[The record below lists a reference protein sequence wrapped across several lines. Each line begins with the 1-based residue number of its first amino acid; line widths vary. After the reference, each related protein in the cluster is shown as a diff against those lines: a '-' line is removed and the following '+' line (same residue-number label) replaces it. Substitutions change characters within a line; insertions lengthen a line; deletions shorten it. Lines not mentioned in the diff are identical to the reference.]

1 MRTFNKLWAATLIA
15 FIMMICVSIPFNQ
28 VSAHATLEKQQP
40 VENEVVQSKPEA
52 IQLEFN
58 EPVHTQYTKVKIYND
73 KGKEVG
79 VLKPKEQEDSK
90 KVTFDTSKVEHGTYA
105 VHWETVSLDGHEI
118 RGQYN
123 FSVGEK
129 TANTIETAKPFY
141 TDAFFWLGLVR
152 FVLQTVLLIFTG
164 LYMINVLMKRQDVPT
179 YDIIPRHRSA
189 ILLLIMV
196 AFTTGIVY
204 LMTLPKD
211 AIHSILTLDFRV
223 WMQFPFVLS
232 MVSLIIVLILFSLRR
247 MESIWYKVMP
257 LFLMLSLAISGH
269 AWAQA
274 VPFYSIILR
283 TLHLMGIAIWLGS
296 FAYLIA
302 YTSAKHKHSYILI
315 IKDVLL
321 KVNVTAVIIVI
332 LTGVLM
338 SIDATSLKAIVTQP
352 TLYSSLWFMK
362 VVFTIIMMILGGLQT
377 YKAMQKRRRV
387 NRLLLYLEFALG
399 ICLILAGVI
408 MSQIEIP
415 L

>member
-1 MRTFNKLWAATLIA
+1 
-15 FIMMICVSIPFNQ
+15 
-28 VSAHATLEKQQP
+28 
-40 VENEVVQSKPEA
+40 
-52 IQLEFN
+52 
-58 EPVHTQYTKVKIYND
+58 
-73 KGKEVG
+73 
-79 VLKPKEQEDSK
+79 
-90 KVTFDTSKVEHGTYA
+90 
-105 VHWETVSLDGHEI
+105 
-118 RGQYN
+118 
-123 FSVGEK
+123 
-129 TANTIETAKPFY
+129 
-141 TDAFFWLGLVR
+141 
-152 FVLQTVLLIFTG
+152 
-164 LYMINVLMKRQDVPT
+164 MINLLMKRQEVPT
-179 YDIIPRHRSA
+179 YDMIPRHRSA

-211 AIHSILTLDFRV
+211 AIHSILTLDFSV

-232 MVSLIIVLILFSLRR
+232 MVSLIIMLILFSLRR

-274 VPFYSIILR
+274 VPLYSIILR

-302 YTSAKHKHSYILI
+302 YMSAKHKHSYILI

-321 KVNVTAVIIVI
+321 KANVTAVIIVI
-332 LTGVLM
+332 LTGILM
-338 SIDATSLKAIVTQP
+338 SIDATSLKVIVTQP

-362 VVFTIIMMILGGLQT
+362 VGFTIIMMILGGLQT
-377 YKAMQKRRRV
+377 FKAMQKRRRV
-387 NRLLLYLEFALG
+387 NRPLLYLEFALG